1 MSDWTRRQ
9 PSAKV
14 LWKERERKKKGET
27 NVLTDRQR
35 LDGEDDDKI
44 LSIYN

>member
-1 MSDWTRRQ
+1 MGDWTRRQ

-14 LWKERERKKKGET
+14 LWKEREKKKT
-27 NVLTDRQR
+27 KNVLTDRQR